1 MKSIIKL
8 IDVEFGEFFF
18 LPDSIRFRTF
28 DEHLPSIIEFVSFI
42 EGITGFYLVFP
53 ETHFR

>member
-28 DEHLPSIIEFVSFI
+28 DELLPSLIEFVSFI